1 MAFDFGKWLPYLISG
16 GASVAGAVI
25 GSRAAGKAGEQSAAA
40 AELASETQLQ
50 MSREQIANL
59 RQIYGMDLS
68 LNWPRHRVATES
80 LGNLARGMGSKLP
93 PSTFETSEAPP
104 ELPGFGAGPPGGA
117 PEAPPG
123 DPLNPNAQAPI
134 MTPPPGTGPAGT
146 GSRTASG
153 AATGAAIGSV
163 VPGVGTAVGA
173 GVGALG
179 GWLSGVFGGDQ
190 RIADHIVPSQNDLTS
205 RIGEVGG
212 ELSRRINDGTATE
225 QDWQNAIQIVENMR
239 SQFYGFADETAGGD
253 ATGARQTIDAW
264 VNPMLDAWG
273 KRATNWSDDWST
285 WQFDPNS
292 VWSPPPSPTPSRQFG
307 GPVGGTLSSMGRK
320 RPEYLVGEVG
330 EEMYVDEQGNSSMVG
345 VGGPQMFQPPR
356 DGYIVPNHELG
367 QQGGAFTLSNLGDG
381 TYGMPPPRMSGMRG
395 RYMGSRRT
403 GGRVKS
409 VNWDDNDRW
418 VEAIKQVRR
427 EAGGVT
433 NWKEEREKA
442 KKIYDAQKAPVA
454 TRNHNPVAPDVDT
467 LPPAPETLYQRT
479 GIGRVK
485 KIDAPV
491 AKRNRRAGPPDVGD
505 LPPGRSPADPVPPP
519 AGRAPASGPALSPGN
534 AAELRG
540 WGWTLRPDGTW
551 YHAETGNV
559 GTVRDGSTL
568 VDNQNNA
575 SFNFDH
581 YRANPDSYTPGVA
594 VHDAAGITIPKA
606 PDPPATPP
614 ATPPETPPATAP
626 KPPSSITPPGHEF
639 IWDGQQWVLR
649 PIGSTPPAVTPP
661 AVTPPAD
668 PAAAPVLSPNNA
680 AELRGWGWTL
690 RPDGTWYHAET
701 GNVGTVR
708 DGSTLVDNQNNA
720 SFNFDHYRANPDSYT
735 PGVAVHDA
743 AGEVIAP
750 APPPAPNSD
759 NSRSPSGPIAER
771 EFIDPDPNRGNYS
784 PPSSATHPAP
794 DPFSWQ
800 ARGDMPGPAPGMI
813 KELNSWGWYEQG
825 DGTWRHKDGDTAHF
839 VNDTTMVSTTG
850 DKTFHVDRY
859 LAGRD
864 DHTEEGISDLHRQ
877 FDPSEYGYM
886 PLNEQFEFDPSEAGY
901 MPFNEQFEFDT
912 EDLLKDPGY
921 QWRLNE
927 GSKAVER
934 KGAAR
939 GMLQSGRTLKSL
951 SSWAQGLASQ
961 EYGAAYGRAR
971 GEHQMDYGKSAD
983 AYNRELGEF
992 GMRRGQSL
1000 GAYDQALQR
1009 WGMKYGMYGDEYN
1022 RASGEYERER
1032 DEWRWD
1038 DQRRYGRTRD
1048 LAGI

>member
-1 MAFDFGKWLPYLISG
+1 MAFDFGKWLPYLVMG
-16 GASVAGAVI
+16 GSSVAGAVI
-25 GSRAAGKAGEQSAAA
+25 GSRASGKAGEQSAAA

-68 LNWPRHRVATES
+68 LNWPRHRAATES

-104 ELPGFGAGPPGGA
+104 QLPGFGADGAPGGA

-134 MTPPPGTGPAGT
+134 MTPPPGTGPPGT

-205 RIGEVGG
+205 RIGAVGG
-212 ELSRRINDGTATE
+212 ELDRRIKDGSATE
-225 QDWQNAIQIVENMR
+225 QDWQNAIQIVQDMR

-285 WQFDPNS
+285 WKFDPDK
-292 VWSPPPSPTPSRQFG
+292 VWSPSPSPTPSRQFG

-356 DGYIVPNHELG
+356 DGYIVPNHELE
-367 QQGGAFTLSNLGDG
+367 QQGAALTLSDLGDG
-381 TYGMPPPRMSGMRG
+381 THGMPPRRMGSMRG
-395 RYMGSRRT
+395 RFMGNRAE
-403 GGRVKS
+403 GG
-409 VNWDDNDRW
+409 
-418 VEAIKQVRR
+418 
-427 EAGGVT
+427 
-433 NWKEEREKA
+433 
-442 KKIYDAQKAPVA
+442 PVLGEHNA
-454 TRNHNPVAPDVDT
+454 T
-467 LPPAPETLYQRT
+467 
-479 GIGRVK
+479 
-485 KIDAPV
+485 
-491 AKRNRRAGPPDVGD
+491 
-505 LPPGRSPADPVPPP
+505 
-519 AGRAPASGPALSPGN
+519 
-534 AAELRG
+534 ELTG
-540 WGWTLRPDGTW
+540 WGWKLRPDGTW
-551 YHAETGNV
+551 YHAQTGAV
-559 GTVRDGSTL
+559 GTVRNGSTL
-568 VDNQNNA
+568 VNETENV
-575 SFNFDH
+575 SFNFDD
-581 YRANPDSYTPGVA
+581 YRANPDDYTGDNVGKA
-594 VHDAAGITIPKA
+594 KHDAAGDLLPR
-606 PDPPATPP
+606 
-614 ATPPETPPATAP
+614 
-626 KPPSSITPPGHEF
+626 
-639 IWDGQQWVLR
+639 Q
-649 PIGSTPPAVTPP
+649 PI
-661 AVTPPAD
+661 
-668 PAAAPVLSPNNA
+668 
-680 AELRGWGWTL
+680 R
-690 RPDGTWYHAET
+690 
-701 GNVGTVR
+701 
-708 DGSTLVDNQNNA
+708 
-720 SFNFDHYRANPDSYT
+720 
-735 PGVAVHDA
+735 
-743 AGEVIAP
+743 AGEFL
-750 APPPAPNSD
+750 D
-759 NSRSPSGPIAER
+759 
-771 EFIDPDPNRGNYS
+771 DDPNRGNYS

-794 DPFSWQ
+794 PPFQYKPGEHGYQPLNEEFGWQ
-800 ARGDMPGPAPGMI
+800 PRGDMPGPAPGMI

-825 DGTWRHKDGDTAHF
+825 DGTWRHRDGDTAHF
-839 VNDTTMVSTTG
+839 VNDTTMVSLTG

-859 LAGRD
+859 LAGRP

-877 FDPSEYGYM
+877 FDPSEYGH
-886 PLNEQFEFDPSEAGY
+886 Q
-901 MPFNEQFEFDT
+901 PFNEQFEFDT

-971 GEHQMDYGKSAD
+971 GEHQMGYGKSED
-983 AYNRELGEF
+983 AYGRKLGEF
-992 GMRRGQSL
+992 GMRRGQSMD
-1000 GAYDQALQR
+1000 ARDQALQE

-1032 DEWRWD
+1032 DEWRWN

>member
-59 RQIYGMDLS
+59 RDIYSLDLGM
-68 LNWPRHRVATES
+68 NWPRHRVSTES

-104 ELPGFGAGPPGGA
+104 ELPGFGADGVPGGAPPGGA
-117 PEAPPG
+117 PPES

-134 MTPPPGTGPAGT
+134 NTPPPGTGPAGT
-146 GSRTASG
+146 GSRTLSG
-153 AATGAAIGSV
+153 MATGASLGSV
-163 VPGVGTAVGA
+163 VPGVGTAIGA
-173 GVGALG
+173 GVGGLA

-253 ATGARQTIDAW
+253 ASGARGSIDAW

-273 KRATNWSDDWST
+273 KRALNWSDDWST
-285 WQFDPNS
+285 WKFDPEK
-292 VWSPPPSPTPSRQFG
+292 VWSPSPSQTPSRQFG
-307 GPVGGTLSSMGRK
+307 GPVRSLASMASMGK
-320 RPEYLVGEVG
+320 PGGRPYQVGEAG
-330 EEMYVDEQGNSSMVG
+330 PEMFVPNDGGQPSMVG
-345 VGGPQMFQPPR
+345 MGGPEITSFPE
-356 DGYIVPNHELG
+356 DGYIIPNHDLG
-367 QQGGAFTLSNLGDG
+367 QPGSMGGRNPRGRTYNLSSLGGGA
-381 TYGMPPPRMSGMRG
+381 YGIP
-395 RYMGSRRT
+395 SRKA
-403 GGRVKS
+403 GGRVRGPKRLTPENENLLRGWGWS
-409 VNWDDNDRW
+409 RDRRSGKWTHAETGNVGTVSDGSTLVDNQNNASFNFDHYQ
-418 VEAIKQVRR
+418 ANPDSYT
-427 EAGGVT
+427 GGV
-433 NWKEEREKA
+433 A
-442 KKIYDAQKAPVA
+442 VHDAAGEVIPV
-454 TRNHNPVAPDVDT
+454 TPPDDP
-467 LPPAPETLYQRT
+467 PPAVP
-479 GIGRVK
+479 
-485 KIDAPV
+485 
-491 AKRNRRAGPPDVGD
+491 PPDDVPD
-505 LPPGRSPADPVPPP
+505 DPPPAAPAPPP
-519 AGRAPASGPALSPGN
+519 AGRAPASGPALSPNN
-534 AAELRG
+534 ARELES

-581 YRANPDSYTPGVA
+581 YRANPDSYTG
-594 VHDAAGITIPKA
+594 
-606 PDPPATPP
+606 
-614 ATPPETPPATAP
+614 
-626 KPPSSITPPGHEF
+626 
-639 IWDGQQWVLR
+639 
-649 PIGSTPPAVTPP
+649 
-661 AVTPPAD
+661 
-668 PAAAPVLSPNNA
+668 
-680 AELRGWGWTL
+680 
-690 RPDGTWYHAET
+690 
-701 GNVGTVR
+701 
-708 DGSTLVDNQNNA
+708 
-720 SFNFDHYRANPDSYT
+720 
-735 PGVAVHDA
+735 GVAVHDA

-771 EFIDPDPNRGNYS
+771 EFIDPDPNRGNYA

-800 ARGDMPGPAPGMI
+800 ARGDMPGPSPGMI
-813 KELNSWGWYEQG
+813 QELNSWGWHEQG

-839 VNDTTMVSTTG
+839 VNDTTMVSLTG
-850 DKTFHVDRY
+850 NKTFHVDRY

-934 KGAAR
+934 KGASR

-971 GEHQMDYGKSAD
+971 GEHQMGYGQSAD

>member
-1 MAFDFGKWLPYLISG
+1 MAFDFGKWLPYLIMG
-16 GASVAGAVI
+16 GSSVAGAVI
-25 GSRAAGKAGEQSAAA
+25 GSRASGKAGEQAAA
-40 AELASETQLQ
+40 ASELAAETQLT

-59 RQIYGMDLS
+59 RQIYSMDLS
-68 LNWPRHRVATES
+68 LNWPRHRVSTES

-104 ELPGFGAGPPGGA
+104 ELPGFGADGAPGGA
-117 PEAPPG
+117 PGGASPES
-123 DPLNPNAQAPI
+123 DPLNPNAQDPI

-253 ATGARQTIDAW
+253 ASGARGSIDAW

-285 WQFDPNS
+285 WKFDPEK
-292 VWSPPPSPTPSRQFG
+292 VWSPSPSPTPSRQFG

-356 DGYIVPNHELG
+356 DGYIVPNHDLE
-367 QQGGAFTLSNLGDG
+367 QQGAITLSDLGDG
-381 TYGMPPPRMSGMRG
+381 THGMPPPRMGGMRG

-403 GGRVKS
+403 GGRVTSDRS
-409 VNWDDNDRW
+409 VRRDLTRRRI
-418 VEAIKQVRR
+418 EALKQVRR
-427 EAGGVT
+427 EAGGEI
-433 NWKEEREKA
+433 NWKEERA
-442 KKIYDAQKAPVA
+442 KVQKIIDAQ
-454 TRNHNPVAPDVDT
+454 
-467 LPPAPETLYQRT
+467 
-479 GIGRVK
+479 
-485 KIDAPV
+485 DAQ
-491 AKRNRRAGPPDVGD
+491 ANMGAGPPDVND
-505 LPPGRSPADPVPPP
+505 LPPVQRSPADPVPPPVDPVPPPAGRAPAPGPALSQNNETKIASWGYELQPDGTWLHTKTGKVLTVRDGSTLVNNQNNASFNFDDYRANPDSYKGAPAPPAGRSPAAPAPPP
-519 AGRAPASGPALSPGN
+519 AGRAPASGPALSP
-534 AAELRG
+534 
-540 WGWTLRPDGTW
+540 
-551 YHAETGNV
+551 
-559 GTVRDGSTL
+559 
-568 VDNQNNA
+568 NNA
-575 SFNFDH
+575 
-581 YRANPDSYTPGVA
+581 R
-594 VHDAAGITIPKA
+594 
-606 PDPPATPP
+606 
-614 ATPPETPPATAP
+614 
-626 KPPSSITPPGHEF
+626 
-639 IWDGQQWVLR
+639 
-649 PIGSTPPAVTPP
+649 
-661 AVTPPAD
+661 
-668 PAAAPVLSPNNA
+668 
-680 AELRGWGWTL
+680 ELESWGWTL

-771 EFIDPDPNRGNYS
+771 EFIDPDPNRGNYA

-800 ARGDMPGPAPGMI
+800 ARGDMPRPSPGMI
-813 KELNSWGWYEQG
+813 QELNSWGWHEQPG
-825 DGTWRHKDGDTAHF
+825 GTWRHKDGDTAHF
-839 VNDTTMVSTTG
+839 VNDTTMVSLTG
-850 DKTFHVDRY
+850 NKTFYVDRY

-971 GEHQMDYGKSAD
+971 GEHQMGYGQSAD

>member
-1 MAFDFGKWLPYLISG
+1 MAFDFGKWLPYLVMG
-16 GASVAGAVI
+16 GSSVAGAVI
-25 GSRAAGKAGEQSAAA
+25 GARAAGKAGELSAAA
-40 AELASETQLQ
+40 AEKASETQLQ

-104 ELPGFGAGPPGGA
+104 ELPGFGADGAPGGGAPGGA
-117 PEAPPG
+117 SPES
-123 DPLNPNAQAPI
+123 DPLNPNAQDPI
-134 MTPPPGTGPAGT
+134 MTPPPGTGPGGT
-146 GSRTASG
+146 GSRAMSG
-153 AATGAAIGSV
+153 AATGAGIGSV

-253 ATGARQTIDAW
+253 ASGARGSIDAW

-285 WQFDPNS
+285 WKFDPAK
-292 VWSPPPSPTPSRQFG
+292 VWSPSPSPTPSRQFG
-307 GPVGGTLSSMGRK
+307 GPVHGGTLSSMAK

-330 EEMYVDEQGNSSMVG
+330 PEMYVPDTGAPFMVG
-345 VGGPQMFQPPR
+345 QRGPEMFAPPVEG
-356 DGYIVPNHELG
+356 DIVPNHDLG
-367 QQGGAFTLSNLGDG
+367 QQRGGTFTLSDLGDG
-381 TYGMPPPRMSGMRG
+381 THGMPPRRMGSMGG
-395 RYMGSRRT
+395 RYMGSRRE
-403 GGRVKS
+403 GGPVKGRTLRPG
-409 VNWDDNDRW
+409 NKWWDSPYGW
-418 VEAIKQVRR
+418 TQLR
-427 EAGGVT
+427 E
-433 NWKEEREKA
+433 
-442 KKIYDAQKAPVA
+442 DHPVFKNQGTLLRSA
-454 TRNHNPVAPDVDT
+454 NQEPTMPGDPIPPD
-467 LPPAPETLYQRT
+467 
-479 GIGRVK
+479 
-485 KIDAPV
+485 
-491 AKRNRRAGPPDVGD
+491 GPPDVD
-505 LPPGRSPADPVPPP
+505 ALPPADVTPP
-519 AGRAPASGPALSPGN
+519 G
-534 AAELRG
+534 
-540 WGWTLRPDGTW
+540 
-551 YHAETGNV
+551 
-559 GTVRDGSTL
+559 
-568 VDNQNNA
+568 
-575 SFNFDH
+575 
-581 YRANPDSYTPGVA
+581 
-594 VHDAAGITIPKA
+594 
-606 PDPPATPP
+606 ATPP
-614 ATPPETPPATAP
+614 GATPPGA
-626 KPPSSITPPGHEF
+626 TPPGA
-639 IWDGQQWVLR
+639 
-649 PIGSTPPAVTPP
+649 TPPGATPP
-661 AVTPPAD
+661 GATPPDD

-680 AELRGWGWTL
+680 AELTGWGWEL
-690 RPDGTWYHAET
+690 RADGTWYHAET
-701 GNVGTVR
+701 GAVGTVR
-708 DGSTLVDNQNNA
+708 NGSTLVNEADNV
-720 SFNFDHYRANPDSYT
+720 SFDFNHYRANPGSYK
-735 PGVAVHDA
+735 GDKAVHDA
-743 AGEVIAP
+743 AGDLLP
-750 APPPAPNSD
+750 
-759 NSRSPSGPIAER
+759 RQPIRAG
-771 EFIDPDPNRGNYS
+771 EFIDDDPHRGNYS

-794 DPFSWQ
+794 DPFQYNPEEDGYQPLNEEFGWQ
-800 ARGDMPGPAPGMI
+800 PRGDMPGPSPGMI
-813 KELNSWGWYEQG
+813 KELNGWGWHEQG

-839 VNDTTMVSTTG
+839 VNDTTMVSLTG

-859 LAGRD
+859 MAGRD

-877 FDPSEYGYM
+877 FDPSEYGY
-886 PLNEQFEFDPSEAGY
+886 Q
-901 MPFNEQFEFDT
+901 PFNEQFEFDT

-934 KGAAR
+934 KGASR

-971 GEHQMDYGKSAD
+971 GEHQMGYGQSAD

>member
-1 MAFDFGKWLPYLISG
+1 MAFDFGKWLPYLVMG
-16 GASVAGAVI
+16 GSSVAGAVI

-68 LNWPRHRVATES
+68 LNWPRHRVSTES

-104 ELPGFGAGPPGGA
+104 ELPGFGADGAPGGA
-117 PEAPPG
+117 PGGASPES

-134 MTPPPGTGPAGT
+134 MTPPPGTGPGGA
-146 GSRTASG
+146 GSRAMSG

-190 RIADHIVPSQNDLTS
+190 RKADHIVPSQNDLTS
-205 RIGEVGG
+205 RIGAVGG
-212 ELSRRINDGTATE
+212 ELDRRIKDGSATE
-225 QDWQNAIQIVENMR
+225 QDWQNAIQIVQDMR

-253 ATGARQTIDAW
+253 ATGTRQTIDAW

-285 WQFDPNS
+285 WKFDPEK
-292 VWSPPPSPTPSRQFG
+292 VWSPSPSPTPSRQFG

-356 DGYIVPNHELG
+356 DGYIVPNHDLE
-367 QQGGAFTLSNLGDG
+367 QQGAITLSDLGDG
-381 TYGMPPPRMSGMRG
+381 THGMPPPRMGSMRG
-395 RYMGSRRT
+395 RFMGNR
-403 GGRVKS
+403 
-409 VNWDDNDRW
+409 
-418 VEAIKQVRR
+418 A
-427 EAGGVT
+427 AGGPVEGRT
-433 NWKEEREKA
+433 LSPGNRWWKSP
-442 KKIYDAQKAPVA
+442 YGWMQ
-454 TRNHNPVAPDVDT
+454 
-467 LPPAPETLYQRT
+467 LPEDHQYFNRT
-479 GIGRVK
+479 GIGRAPK
-485 KIDAPV
+485 KNAPV
-491 AKRNRRAGPPDVGD
+491 AAENLLAGPPDVD
-505 LPPGRSPADPVPPP
+505 ALPPPGATPP
-519 AGRAPASGPALSPGN
+519 AVTPPGATPPGATPPGATPPGATPPGATPPGATPSAAPVLSPNN
-534 AAELRG
+534 AAELRS

-551 YHAETGNV
+551 YHAETGGV
-559 GTVRDGSTL
+559 GTVRNGSTL
-568 VDNQNNA
+568 VNEKENA

-581 YRANPDSYTPGVA
+581 YRANPDSYTPGKA
-594 VHDAAGITIPKA
+594 VHDAAGDLLPR
-606 PDPPATPP
+606 
-614 ATPPETPPATAP
+614 
-626 KPPSSITPPGHEF
+626 
-639 IWDGQQWVLR
+639 Q
-649 PIGSTPPAVTPP
+649 PI
-661 AVTPPAD
+661 
-668 PAAAPVLSPNNA
+668 
-680 AELRGWGWTL
+680 R
-690 RPDGTWYHAET
+690 
-701 GNVGTVR
+701 
-708 DGSTLVDNQNNA
+708 
-720 SFNFDHYRANPDSYT
+720 
-735 PGVAVHDA
+735 
-743 AGEVIAP
+743 AGEFT
-750 APPPAPNSD
+750 D
-759 NSRSPSGPIAER
+759 
-771 EFIDPDPNRGNYS
+771 DDPNRGNYS

-794 DPFSWQ
+794 DPFQYNPEEHGYQPLNEEFGWQ
-800 ARGDMPGPAPGMI
+800 PRGDMPGPSPGMI
-813 KELNSWGWYEQG
+813 QELNSWGWHELG

-839 VNDTTMVSTTG
+839 VNDTTMVSLTG

-859 LAGRD
+859 MAGRD

-877 FDPSEYGYM
+877 FDPSEYGY
-886 PLNEQFEFDPSEAGY
+886 Q
-901 MPFNEQFEFDT
+901 PFNEQFEFDT

-934 KGAAR
+934 KGASR

-971 GEHQMDYGKSAD
+971 GEHQMGYGQSAD

-1009 WGMKYGMYGDEYN
+1009 WGMKYGMYGDDYN
-1022 RASGEYERER
+1022 RDLGEYENER
-1032 DEWRWD
+1032 DEWRWN